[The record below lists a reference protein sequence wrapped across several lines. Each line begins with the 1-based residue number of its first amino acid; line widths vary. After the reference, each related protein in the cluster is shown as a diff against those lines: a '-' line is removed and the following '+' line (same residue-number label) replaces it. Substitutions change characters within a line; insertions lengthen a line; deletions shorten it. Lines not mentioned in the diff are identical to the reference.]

1 MNFQR
6 FVLLYGRVLAGI
18 GLSLTV
24 VVLLIDQRW
33 TDQWIQILIMMGA
46 CVGLRGQAVR
56 LSKYSY
62 LHQAAVVS
70 LGGSLLVG
78 VPATLVA
85 AFGGTILADWVW
97 LRKALWA
104 AVINY
109 GREAITLVAAYGL
122 YAAILAVSNITDPGL
137 HVTTIPALFFFV
149 LAYFVFGRLLFYM
162 SLMVRGKL
170 EQDEQLLII
179 RYEVIAYFGTIG
191 AVTTVVSAVLAWPPV
206 TWLFVAAALGA
217 LGQLLKQMLE
227 EAISAEE
234 LNKIHAIESVITSN
248 ISLHDSF
255 QRIERL
261 AHRLVDWGDLRIYR
275 RAEEGGGLK
284 LAYRSDIG
292 RAERADP
299 TADVAQLRTQV
310 VEQGETLVI
319 NDVMRDK
326 RVADVPEYVQSL
338 VLVPLRFGEGVIG
351 TLELEH
357 HKRRAYRRKDI
368 VTIATFANQLATAIH
383 INELRRPIVETLD
396 GMTRQL
402 ATIGQAAA
410 SLRDVSRAVAMSTTA
425 IRTAATSEETEVSGG
440 LEATDALARVS
451 QRVVQDGAGAAQAS
465 TAASDVANRNRERI
479 RDALT
484 RLVALKAFVGESS
497 GKVQQL
503 GSMSRRITGFIASIR
518 EFSEMTNLLALNAAI
533 EAARA
538 GRHGKGF
545 AVVADEVRR
554 LAEQSAEAATEAG
567 ELVADIHRQV
577 GEVVEQM
584 RRGQVNVA
592 GVEELSSDALGAL
605 DAIVE
610 ATADATLHAQ
620 RISAAA
626 SEQDEAFVRLRQRI
640 SAVAAISLQNRAEAE
655 GVTARAGEAARGL
668 ADLENATRD
677 LEDVA
682 ARLRE
687 LTRGF
692 ASLD

>member
-6 FVLLYGRVLAGI
+6 FVLLYGRALAGVGLALLAAVLI
-18 GLSLTV
+18 GDS
-24 VVLLIDQRW
+24 RW
-33 TDQWIQILIMMGA
+33 THQWIEILVMFVA
-46 CVGLRGQAVR
+46 CIGLRGQTVR

-62 LHQAAVVS
+62 LSQTAVVS
-70 LGGSLLVG
+70 LAGSLLVG
-78 VPATLVA
+78 LPATLLA
-85 AFGGTILADWVW
+85 LAGGTLLADWVW
-97 LRKALWA
+97 LRKTLWA
-104 AVINY
+104 AVINF
-109 GREAITLVAAYGL
+109 GREALALTASYGI
-122 YAAILAVSNITDPGL
+122 YAAILAISGVSDPGL
-137 HVTTIPALFFFV
+137 HVATIPAAFFYA
-149 LAYFVFGRLLFYM
+149 LSYFVFSRVLFYL
-162 SLMVRGKL
+162 SLLIRGKL
-170 EQDEQLLII
+170 EQNEQLLII
-179 RYEVIAYFGTIG
+179 RYEVISYFGTMG
-191 AVTTVVSAVLAWPPV
+191 AVTTIVSAVLAWPPV

-275 RAEEGGGLK
+275 RTEDGLK
-284 LAYRSDIG
+284 LAYRSAIG
-292 RAERADP
+292 RPDRGEP
-299 TADVAQLRTQV
+299 TADVAALRGQV
-310 VEQGETLVI
+310 VANGETLVI
-319 NDVMRDK
+319 NDVIRDK
-326 RVADVPEYVQSL
+326 RVADVPEHVQSL
-338 VLVPLRFGEGVIG
+338 VLVPLRFGDAVIG

-383 INELRRPIVETLD
+383 INDLRRPIVETLD
-396 GMTRQL
+396 RMTRQL
-402 ATIGQAAA
+402 GTIGQAAA
-410 SLRDVSRAVAMSTTA
+410 SLRDVSRAVASSTAA
-425 IRTAATSEETEVSGG
+425 IRSAATTEEAEVTGG
-440 LEATDALARVS
+440 LEATDALALVS
-451 QRVVQDGAGAAQAS
+451 RRVVEDGAEAAQAS
-465 TAASDVANRNRERI
+465 TAASDAASRNRERVK
-479 RDALT
+479 DALT
-484 RLVALKAFVGESS
+484 RLVALKSFVGESS

-503 GSMSRRITGFIASIR
+503 GAMSRRITGFIASIR
-518 EFSEMTNLLALNAAI
+518 EFSDMTNLLALNAAI

-545 AVVADEVRR
+545 AVVAEEVRR

-592 GVEELSSDALGAL
+592 GVEELSSDALEAL
-605 DAIVE
+605 EAIVR
-610 ATADATLHAQ
+610 ATADATGHAQ
-620 RISAAA
+620 RIAAA
-626 SEQDEAFVRLRQRI
+626 AGEQDDAFGRLRQRI

-655 GVTARAGEAARGL
+655 GVSARAGEAAMGL
-668 ADLENATRD
+668 GNLETATRE
-677 LEDVA
+677 LEEVA
-682 ARLRE
+682 SRLRD

>member
-6 FVLLYGRVLAGI
+6 FVLLYGRVLATV
-18 GLSLTV
+18 GLALTLA
-24 VVLLIDQRW
+24 VLIFDRRW
-33 TDQWIQILIMMGA
+33 TQQWIEILVMLVAG
-46 CVGLRGQAVR
+46 VGLRGQSVR

-62 LHQAAVVS
+62 LNQTALVS
-70 LGGSLLVG
+70 LSGSLLVG
-78 VPATLVA
+78 LPATLVA
-85 AFGGTILADWVW
+85 LAGGMIVADWVW
-97 LRKALWA
+97 LRKSLWA
-104 AVINY
+104 AVINF
-109 GREAITLVAAYGL
+109 GREATTLVAAFGI
-122 YAAILAVSNITDPGL
+122 YAAILGISGVTDPGL
-137 HVTTIPALFFFV
+137 HVAAIPALFFFA
-149 LAYFVFGRLLFYM
+149 LAYGFFGRALFYM
-162 SLMVRGKL
+162 SLLVRGKL

-179 RYEVIAYFGTIG
+179 RYELIAYFGTLG

-217 LGQLLKQMLE
+217 LGLLLKQMLE

-275 RAEEGGGLK
+275 RTDDGLK
-284 LAYRSDIG
+284 LAYRSTIG
-292 RAERADP
+292 RAERVDP
-299 TADVAQLRTQV
+299 TADVATLRAQV
-310 VEQGETLVI
+310 VAQGETLVI
-319 NDVMRDK
+319 NDVLRDK

-338 VLVPLRFGEGVIG
+338 VVVPLRFGEGVIG

-402 ATIGQAAA
+402 TTIGQAAA
-410 SLRDVSRAVAMSTTA
+410 SLRDVSRAVATSTTA
-425 IRTAATSEETEVSGG
+425 IRTAATSEEAEVSGG

-451 QRVVQDGAGAAQAS
+451 QRVVEDGAGAAHAS
-465 TAASDVANRNRERI
+465 TTASDVANRNRERI
-479 RDALT
+479 RDALG
-484 RLVALKAFVGESS
+484 RLVALKSFVGESS

-503 GSMSRRITGFIASIR
+503 GAMSRRITGFIASIR

-567 ELVADIHRQV
+567 ELVSDIHRQV

-592 GVEELSSDALGAL
+592 GVEELSSDALEAL
-605 DAIVE
+605 DAIVQATAE
-610 ATADATLHAQ
+610 ATSHAQ
-620 RISAAA
+620 RIAVA
-626 SEQDEAFVRLRQRI
+626 SGEQDEAFVRLRQRI

-655 GVTARAGEAARGL
+655 GVTARAGEAAQGL
-668 ADLENATRD
+668 ANLERATRD
-677 LEDVA
+677 LEEVA

>member
-1 MNFQR
+1 VNFQR
-6 FVLLYGRVLAGI
+6 FVQLYGRVLATGGF
-18 GLSLTV
+18 GLFV
-24 VVLLIDQRW
+24 GALIADTSWTHRW
-33 TDQWIQILIMMGA
+33 LEILVMFAA
-46 CVGLRGQAVR
+46 CVWLRGQSVR

-62 LHQAAVVS
+62 LNQTGLVTLA
-70 LGGSLLVG
+70 GSLLVG
-78 VPATLVA
+78 VPATLIAVA
-85 AFGGTILADWVW
+85 GGTLLADWVW
-97 LRKALWA
+97 LRKPFSA
-104 AVINY
+104 AVINF
-109 GREAITLVAAYGL
+109 GRETISLIAAYGA
-122 YAAILAVSNITDPGL
+122 YAGILGVSGVGYPGL
-137 HVTTIPALFFFV
+137 QVDTIPALFFFA
-149 LAYFVFGRLLFYM
+149 LAYFIVGRLLFYI
-162 SLMVRGKL
+162 SLLVRDKL
-170 EQDEQLLII
+170 EQNEQLLII

-275 RAEEGGGLK
+275 RADAGMH
-284 LAYRSDIG
+284 LAYRSAIG
-292 RAERADP
+292 RPERTEP
-299 TADVAQLRTQV
+299 TPDVAALRAQAV
-310 VEQGETLVI
+310 ANGETIVI

-326 RVADVPEYVQSL
+326 RVADVPEFVQSL
-338 VLVPLRFGEGVIG
+338 VLVPLRFGESVIG

-383 INELRRPIVETLD
+383 INDLRRPIVQTLD
-396 GMTRQL
+396 RMTRQL

-410 SLRDVSRAVAMSTTA
+410 SLRDVSQAVAVSTTT
-425 IRTAATSEETEVSGG
+425 IRSAASSEEAEVMGG
-440 LEATDALARVS
+440 LEATDTLARVS
-451 QRVVQDGAGAAQAS
+451 RRVVEDGAEAALAS

-479 RDALT
+479 RDAVE

-503 GSMSRRITGFIASIR
+503 GAMSRRITGFIASIR
-518 EFSEMTNLLALNAAI
+518 EFSDMTNLLALNAAI

-538 GRHGKGF
+538 GKHGKGF
-545 AVVADEVRR
+545 AVVADEVRH
-554 LAEQSAEAATEAG
+554 LAEQSAAAAAEAG
-567 ELVADIHRQV
+567 ELVLDIHRQV

-605 DAIVE
+605 DAIVQATAE
-610 ATADATLHAQ
+610 ATSHAQ
-620 RISAAA
+620 RIAAA
-626 SEQDEAFVRLRQRI
+626 AGEQDEAFGQLRQRI

-655 GVTARAGEAARGL
+655 GVAARAGEAASGL
-668 ADLENATRD
+668 GDLERATRD
-677 LEDVA
+677 LEEVA
-682 ARLRE
+682 SRLRE

>member
-6 FVLLYGRVLAGI
+6 FVQIYGRVLAVS
-18 GLSLTV
+18 GLGLFVWALSA
-24 VVLLIDQRW
+24 DPRW
-33 TDQWIQILIMMGA
+33 TRQWIEILVMFAA
-46 CVGLRGQAVR
+46 CVWLRGQSVR

-62 LHQAAVVS
+62 LNQTGLVCLS
-70 LGGSLLVG
+70 GGLLVG

-85 AFGGTILADWVW
+85 VAGGTLLADWVW
-97 LRKALWA
+97 LRKPLRA
-104 AVINY
+104 AVINF
-109 GREAITLVAAYGL
+109 GREVITLIAAYGA
-122 YAAILAVSNITDPGL
+122 YAAILRVSGIPYPGL
-137 HVTTIPALFFFV
+137 QVDTIPALFFFA
-149 LAYFVFGRLLFYM
+149 LAYFIVGRLLFYV
-162 SLMVRGKL
+162 SLLVREKL
-170 EQDEQLLII
+170 EQTEQLLII

-275 RAEEGGGLK
+275 RAEVGMH
-284 LAYRSDIG
+284 LAYRSAIG
-292 RAERADP
+292 RPERAEP
-299 TADVAQLRTQV
+299 TADVAALRAQAV
-310 VEQGETLVI
+310 ANGETIVI

-326 RVADVPEYVQSL
+326 RVADVPESVQSL
-338 VLVPLRFGEGVIG
+338 VLVPLRFGETVIG

-383 INELRRPIVETLD
+383 INDLRRPIVETLD
-396 GMTRQL
+396 RMTRQL

-410 SLRDVSRAVAMSTTA
+410 SLRGVSQAVAVSTST
-425 IRTAATSEETEVSGG
+425 IRSAASSEEAEVMGG
-440 LEATDALARVS
+440 LEATDTLARVS
-451 QRVVQDGAGAAQAS
+451 RRVVEDGAEAALAS

-479 RDALT
+479 RDAVE
-484 RLVALKAFVGESS
+484 RLVALKTFVGESS

-503 GSMSRRITGFIASIR
+503 GAMSRRITGFIASIR
-518 EFSEMTNLLALNAAI
+518 EFSDMTNLLALNAAI

-538 GRHGKGF
+538 GKHGKGF
-545 AVVADEVRR
+545 AVVADEVRH
-554 LAEQSAEAATEAG
+554 LAEQSATAAAEAG
-567 ELVADIHRQV
+567 ELVLDIHRQV

-605 DAIVE
+605 DAIVQATAE
-610 ATADATLHAQ
+610 ATSHAQ
-620 RISAAA
+620 RIAAA
-626 SEQDEAFVRLRQRI
+626 AGEQDEAFGQLRQRI

-655 GVTARAGEAARGL
+655 GVTARAGEAATGL
-668 ADLENATRD
+668 GDLERATRD
-677 LEDVA
+677 LEEVA
-682 ARLRE
+682 SRLRD

>member
-6 FVLLYGRVLAGI
+6 FVLLYGRGLAAIGIALLTAVLI
-18 GLSLTV
+18 E
-24 VVLLIDQRW
+24 DPRW
-33 TDQWIQILIMMGA
+33 THQWIEILVMFVA
-46 CVGLRGQAVR
+46 CIGLRGQTVR

-62 LHQAAVVS
+62 LSQTAVVS
-70 LGGSLLVG
+70 LAGSLLVG
-78 VPATLVA
+78 LPATLLA
-85 AFGGTILADWVW
+85 LAGGTLLADWVW
-97 LRKALWA
+97 LRKTLWA
-104 AVINY
+104 AVINF
-109 GREAITLVAAYGL
+109 GRETIALTAAYGI
-122 YAAILAVSNITDPGL
+122 YAAILAISGVADPGL
-137 HVTTIPALFFFV
+137 HVATIPAAFFYA
-149 LAYFVFGRLLFYM
+149 LSYFVFSRLLFYL
-162 SLMVRGKL
+162 SLLIRGKL
-170 EQDEQLLII
+170 EQNEQLLII
-179 RYEVIAYFGTIG
+179 RYEVISYFGTMG
-191 AVTTVVSAVLAWPPV
+191 AVTTIVSAVLAWPPV

-261 AHRLVDWGDLRIYR
+261 AHRLVDWGDLRIFR
-275 RAEEGGGLK
+275 RTEDGLK
-284 LAYRSDIG
+284 LAYRSAIG
-292 RAERADP
+292 RPDRGEP
-299 TADVAQLRTQV
+299 TADVAVLRGQV
-310 VEQGETLVI
+310 VANGETLVI

-326 RVADVPEYVQSL
+326 RVADVPEHVQSL
-338 VLVPLRFGEGVIG
+338 VLVPLRFGDAVIG

-383 INELRRPIVETLD
+383 INDLRRPIVETLD
-396 GMTRQL
+396 RMTRQL
-402 ATIGQAAA
+402 GTIGQAAA
-410 SLRDVSRAVAMSTTA
+410 SLRDVSRAVASSTAA
-425 IRTAATSEETEVSGG
+425 IRSAATTEEAEVAGG
-440 LEATDALARVS
+440 LEATDALALVS
-451 QRVVQDGAGAAQAS
+451 RRVVEDGAEAAQAS
-465 TAASDVANRNRERI
+465 TAASDAASRNRERVK
-479 RDALT
+479 DALT

-503 GSMSRRITGFIASIR
+503 GAMSRRITGFIASIR
-518 EFSEMTNLLALNAAI
+518 EFSDMTNLLALNAAI

-545 AVVADEVRR
+545 AVVAEEVRR

-592 GVEELSSDALGAL
+592 GVEELSSDALEAL
-605 DAIVE
+605 ETIVRATAE
-610 ATADATLHAQ
+610 ATGHAQ
-620 RISAAA
+620 RIAAA
-626 SEQDEAFVRLRQRI
+626 AGEQDDAFGRLRQRI

-655 GVTARAGEAARGL
+655 GVSARAGEAAMGL
-668 ADLENATRD
+668 GNLETATRE
-677 LEDVA
+677 LEEVA
-682 ARLRE
+682 SRLRD

>member
-1 MNFQR
+1 VNFQR
-6 FVLLYGRVLAGI
+6 FVMLYGRVLAGAGLAITLAVLI
-18 GLSLTV
+18 G
-24 VVLLIDQRW
+24 DPRW
-33 TDQWIQILIMMGA
+33 LHQWIEILVMFAA
-46 CVGLRGQAVR
+46 CIGLRGQTVR

-62 LHQAAVVS
+62 LNQTGLVS
-70 LGGSLLVG
+70 LAGSLLVG
-78 VPATLVA
+78 LPATLVA
-85 AFGGTILADWVW
+85 IAGGTLLADWVW
-97 LRKALWA
+97 LRKTLWA
-104 AVINY
+104 AVINF
-109 GREAITLVAAYGL
+109 GREALALVAAYGI
-122 YAAILAVSNITDPGL
+122 YAGILTISGVTDPGL
-137 HVTTIPALFFFV
+137 HVATIPALFFYA
-149 LAYFVFGRLLFYM
+149 LSYFVFSRLLFYL
-162 SLMVRGKL
+162 SLLVRGKL
-170 EQDEQLLII
+170 EQSEQLLII

-275 RAEEGGGLK
+275 RAEEGLK
-284 LAYRSDIG
+284 LAYRSTIG
-292 RAERADP
+292 RPERVEP
-299 TADVAQLRTQV
+299 TADVSVLRSQV
-310 VEQGETLVI
+310 VANGETLVI

-326 RVADVPEYVQSL
+326 RVADVPEQVQSL
-338 VLVPLRFGEGVIG
+338 VLVPLKFGDAVIG

-383 INELRRPIVETLD
+383 INDLRRPIVETLD
-396 GMTRQL
+396 RMTRQL
-402 ATIGQAAA
+402 GTIGQAAT
-410 SLRDVSRAVAMSTTA
+410 SLRDVSRAVATSTAA
-425 IRTAATSEETEVSGG
+425 IRSAATTEEAEVTGG
-440 LEATDALARVS
+440 LEATDTLAQVS
-451 QRVVQDGAGAAQAS
+451 RRVVEDGAEAAQAS
-465 TAASDVANRNRERI
+465 TAASDAANRNRERVK
-479 RDALT
+479 DALA

-503 GSMSRRITGFIASIR
+503 GAMSRRITGFIASIR
-518 EFSEMTNLLALNAAI
+518 EFSDMTNLLALNAAI

-545 AVVADEVRR
+545 AVVAEEVRR
-554 LAEQSAEAATEAG
+554 LAEQSAEAAAEAG
-567 ELVADIHRQV
+567 ELVGDIHRQV

-592 GVEELSSDALGAL
+592 GVEELSSDALEAL
-605 DAIVE
+605 ETIVRATAE
-610 ATADATLHAQ
+610 ATGHAQ
-620 RISAAA
+620 RIAAA
-626 SEQDEAFVRLRQRI
+626 AGEQDDAFGRLRQRI

-655 GVTARAGEAARGL
+655 GVSARAGEAAAGL
-668 ADLENATRD
+668 GNLEAATRE
-677 LEDVA
+677 LEEVA
-682 ARLRE
+682 SRLRD

>member
-1 MNFQR
+1 VNFQR
-6 FVLLYGRVLAGI
+6 FVLLYGRALAAVGLALLAAVLI
-18 GLSLTV
+18 GDS
-24 VVLLIDQRW
+24 RW
-33 TDQWIQILIMMGA
+33 THQWIEILVMFVA
-46 CVGLRGQAVR
+46 CIGLRGQTVR

-62 LHQAAVVS
+62 LSQTAVVS
-70 LGGSLLVG
+70 LAGSLLVG
-78 VPATLVA
+78 LPATLLA
-85 AFGGTILADWVW
+85 LAGGTLLTDWVW
-97 LRKALWA
+97 LRKTLWA
-104 AVINY
+104 AVINF
-109 GREAITLVAAYGL
+109 GREATALTASYGI
-122 YAAILAVSNITDPGL
+122 YAAILAISGVTDPGL
-137 HVTTIPALFFFV
+137 HVATIPAAFFYA
-149 LAYFVFGRLLFYM
+149 LSYFVFSRLLFYL
-162 SLMVRGKL
+162 SLLIRGKL
-170 EQDEQLLII
+170 EQSEQLLII
-179 RYEVIAYFGTIG
+179 RYEVIAYFGTMG
-191 AVTTVVSAVLAWPPV
+191 AVTTIVSAVLAWPPV

-275 RAEEGGGLK
+275 RTEDGLK
-284 LAYRSDIG
+284 LAYRSAIG
-292 RAERADP
+292 RPDRGEP
-299 TADVAQLRTQV
+299 TSDVAVLRRQV
-310 VEQGETLVI
+310 VANGETLVI
-319 NDVMRDK
+319 NDVIRDK
-326 RVADVPEYVQSL
+326 RVADVPEHVQSL
-338 VLVPLRFGEGVIG
+338 VLVPLRFGDTVIG

-383 INELRRPIVETLD
+383 INDLRRPIVETLD
-396 GMTRQL
+396 RMTRQL
-402 ATIGQAAA
+402 GTIGQAAA
-410 SLRDVSRAVAMSTTA
+410 SLRDVSRAVASSTAA
-425 IRTAATSEETEVSGG
+425 IRSAATTEEAEVTGG
-440 LEATDALARVS
+440 LEATDALALVS
-451 QRVVQDGAGAAQAS
+451 RRVVEDGAEAAQAS
-465 TAASDVANRNRERI
+465 TAASDAASRNRERVK
-479 RDALT
+479 DALT

-503 GSMSRRITGFIASIR
+503 GAMSRRITGFIASIR

-545 AVVADEVRR
+545 AVVAEEVRR
-554 LAEQSAEAATEAG
+554 LAEQSADAATEAG

-592 GVEELSSDALGAL
+592 GVEELSSDALEAL
-605 DAIVE
+605 EAIVR
-610 ATADATLHAQ
+610 ATADATGHAQ
-620 RISAAA
+620 RIAAA
-626 SEQDEAFVRLRQRI
+626 AGEQDDAFSRLRQRI

-655 GVTARAGEAARGL
+655 GVSARAGEAATGL
-668 ADLENATRD
+668 GNLETATRE
-677 LEDVA
+677 LEEVA
-682 ARLRE
+682 SRLRD

>member
-6 FVLLYGRVLAGI
+6 FVALYGRGLAAI
-18 GLSLTV
+18 GL
-24 VVLLIDQRW
+24 VLLAAILVVDSRW
-33 TDQWIQILIMMGA
+33 THQWIEILVMFGA
-46 CVGLRGQAVR
+46 CAVLRGQTVR

-62 LHQAAVVS
+62 LNQTGLVS
-70 LGGSLLVG
+70 LTGSLLVG
-78 VPATLVA
+78 LPATALALAV
-85 AFGGTILADWVW
+85 GTLLADWLW

-104 AVINY
+104 AVINLARETIALTASY
-109 GREAITLVAAYGL
+109 GI
-122 YAAILAVSNITDPGL
+122 YAAILAVSGVADPGL
-137 HVTTIPALFFFV
+137 HVATIPAAFFYA
-149 LAYFVFGRLLFYM
+149 LAYFAFSRLLFYL
-162 SLMVRGKL
+162 SLLVRGKL
-170 EQDEQLLII
+170 EQSEQLLII
-179 RYEVIAYFGTIG
+179 RYEVIAYFGTMG

-275 RAEEGGGLK
+275 RTEDGLK
-284 LAYRSDIG
+284 LAYRSAIG
-292 RAERADP
+292 RADRGEP
-299 TADVAQLRTQV
+299 TPDVAALRGQV
-310 VEQGETLVI
+310 VANGETLVI
-319 NDVMRDK
+319 SDVMRDK
-326 RVADVPEYVQSL
+326 RVADVPVDVQSL
-338 VLVPLRFGEGVIG
+338 VLVPLRFGDAVIG

-383 INELRRPIVETLD
+383 INDLRRPIVETLD
-396 GMTRQL
+396 RMTQQL
-402 ATIGQAAA
+402 STIGQAAV
-410 SLRDVSRAVAMSTTA
+410 SLRDVSRAVATSTAA
-425 IRTAATSEETEVSGG
+425 IRSAASTEEAEVSGG
-440 LEATDALARVS
+440 LEATDALAEVS
-451 QRVVQDGAGAAQAS
+451 RRVVEDGAEAAQAS
-465 TAASDVANRNRERI
+465 TAASDAASRNRERVK
-479 RDALT
+479 DALT

-503 GSMSRRITGFIASIR
+503 GAMSRRITGFIASIR
-518 EFSEMTNLLALNAAI
+518 EFSDMTNLLALNAAI

-545 AVVADEVRR
+545 AVVAEEVRR
-554 LAEQSAEAATEAG
+554 LAEQSASAAAEAG

-592 GVEELSSDALGAL
+592 GVEELSSDALDAL
-605 DAIVE
+605 EAIVRATAE
-610 ATADATLHAQ
+610 ATGHAQ
-620 RISAAA
+620 RIAAA
-626 SEQDEAFVRLRQRI
+626 AGEQDDAFGRLRQRI

-655 GVTARAGEAARGL
+655 GVTARAGEAALGL
-668 ADLENATRD
+668 GNLETATRE
-677 LEDVA
+677 LEEVA
-682 ARLRE
+682 SRLRD

>member
-6 FVLLYGRVLAGI
+6 FVQIYGRVLATS
-18 GLSLTV
+18 GLGLFV
-24 VVLLIDQRW
+24 WALIADPRW
-33 TDQWIQILIMMGA
+33 MHQWLEILVMFAA
-46 CVGLRGQAVR
+46 CVWLRGQSVR

-62 LHQAAVVS
+62 LNQTGLVCLA
-70 LGGSLLVG
+70 GSLLVG

-85 AFGGTILADWVW
+85 VAGGTLLADWVW
-97 LRKALWA
+97 LRKPLWA
-104 AVINY
+104 AVINF
-109 GREAITLVAAYGL
+109 GREAITLIASYGAYAG
-122 YAAILAVSNITDPGL
+122 ILSVSGVSYPGL
-137 HVTTIPALFFFV
+137 QVDTIPALFFFA
-149 LAYFVFGRLLFYM
+149 LGYFIVGRLLFYV
-162 SLMVRGKL
+162 SLLVREKL
-170 EQDEQLLII
+170 EQNEQLLII

-275 RAEEGGGLK
+275 RAEIGMQ
-284 LAYRSDIG
+284 LAYRSAIG
-292 RAERADP
+292 RPDRAEP
-299 TADVAQLRTQV
+299 TADVAALRAQAV
-310 VEQGETLVI
+310 ANGETIVI
-319 NDVMRDK
+319 HDVMRDK

-338 VLVPLRFGEGVIG
+338 VLVPLRFGETVIG

-383 INELRRPIVETLD
+383 INDLRRPIVQTLD
-396 GMTRQL
+396 RMTRQL

-410 SLRDVSRAVAMSTTA
+410 SLRGVSEAVAVSTTT
-425 IRTAATSEETEVSGG
+425 IRSAANSEEAEVLGG
-440 LEATDALARVS
+440 LEATDTLARVS
-451 QRVVQDGAGAAQAS
+451 RRVVEDGAEAALAS

-479 RDALT
+479 RDAVE

-503 GSMSRRITGFIASIR
+503 GAMSRRITGFIASIR
-518 EFSEMTNLLALNAAI
+518 EFSDMTNLLALNAAI

-538 GRHGKGF
+538 GKHGKGF
-545 AVVADEVRR
+545 AVVADEVRH
-554 LAEQSAEAATEAG
+554 LAEQSATAAAEAG
-567 ELVADIHRQV
+567 ELVLDIHRQV

-605 DAIVE
+605 DAIVQATAE
-610 ATADATLHAQ
+610 ATSHAQ
-620 RISAAA
+620 RIAAA
-626 SEQDEAFVRLRQRI
+626 AGEQDEAFGQLRQRI

-655 GVTARAGEAARGL
+655 GVTARAGEAATGL
-668 ADLENATRD
+668 GDLERATRD
-677 LEDVA
+677 LEEVA
-682 ARLRE
+682 SRLRD

>member
-1 MNFQR
+1 MF
-6 FVLLYGRVLAGI
+6 
-18 GLSLTV
+18 S
-24 VVLLIDQRW
+24 
-33 TDQWIQILIMMGA
+33 
-46 CVGLRGQAVR
+46 
-56 LSKYSY
+56 
-62 LHQAAVVS
+62 
-70 LGGSLLVG
+70 
-78 VPATLVA
+78 
-85 AFGGTILADWVW
+85 
-97 LRKALWA
+97 
-104 AVINY
+104 
-109 GREAITLVAAYGL
+109 
-122 YAAILAVSNITDPGL
+122 
-137 HVTTIPALFFFV
+137 
-149 LAYFVFGRLLFYM
+149 RLLFYL
-162 SLMVRGKL
+162 SLLMRGKL
-170 EQDEQLLII
+170 EQNEQLLII
-179 RYEVIAYFGTIG
+179 RYEVISYFGTMG
-191 AVTTVVSAVLAWPPV
+191 AATTVVSAVLAWPPV

-275 RAEEGGGLK
+275 RTEDGLK
-284 LAYRSDIG
+284 LAYRSAIG
-292 RAERADP
+292 RPDRGEP
-299 TADVAQLRTQV
+299 TADVAVLRAQV
-310 VEQGETLVI
+310 VANGETLVI

-326 RVADVPEYVQSL
+326 RVADVPEHVQSL
-338 VLVPLRFGEGVIG
+338 VLVPLRFGDVVIG

-383 INELRRPIVETLD
+383 INDLRRPIVETLD
-396 GMTRQL
+396 RMTRQL
-402 ATIGQAAA
+402 GTIGQAAA
-410 SLRDVSRAVAMSTTA
+410 SLRDVSRAVASSTAA
-425 IRTAATSEETEVSGG
+425 IRSAATTEEAEVTGG
-440 LEATDALARVS
+440 LEATDALAQVS
-451 QRVVQDGAGAAQAS
+451 RRVVEDGAEAAQAS
-465 TAASDVANRNRERI
+465 TAASDAASRNRERVK
-479 RDALT
+479 DALT

-503 GSMSRRITGFIASIR
+503 GAMSRRITGFIASIR
-518 EFSEMTNLLALNAAI
+518 EFSDMTNLLALNAAI

-545 AVVADEVRR
+545 AVVAEEVRR

-592 GVEELSSDALGAL
+592 GVEELSSDALEAL
-605 DAIVE
+605 EAIVR
-610 ATADATLHAQ
+610 ATADATGHAQ
-620 RISAAA
+620 RIAAA
-626 SEQDEAFVRLRQRI
+626 AGEQDDAFGRLRQRI

-655 GVTARAGEAARGL
+655 GVSARAGEAAMGL
-668 ADLENATRD
+668 GNLETATRE
-677 LEDVA
+677 LEEVA
-682 ARLRE
+682 SRLRD

>member
-1 MNFQR
+1 MTFQR
-6 FVLLYGRVLAGI
+6 FVLLYGRALAAI
-18 GLSLTV
+18 GLGLTIA
-24 VVLLIDQRW
+24 VLIVDPRW
-33 TDQWIQILIMMGA
+33 TRQWIEVLVMLAA

-62 LHQAAVVS
+62 LNQTGLVS

-78 VPATLVA
+78 VPATVIALA
-85 AFGGTILADWVW
+85 GGTILADWLW
-97 LRKALWA
+97 LRKSLWA
-104 AVINY
+104 AVINF
-109 GREAITLVAAYGL
+109 GREAITLVAAYGT
-122 YAAILAVSNITDPGL
+122 YAAILSVSGVTDPGL
-137 HVTTIPALFFFV
+137 HVATIPALFFYA
-149 LAYFVFGRLLFYM
+149 LAYFAFGRMMFYM
-162 SLMVRGKL
+162 SLLVRAKL

-179 RYEVIAYFGTIG
+179 RYEVIAFFGTVG
-191 AVTTVVSAVLAWPPV
+191 GVTTVVSAVLSWPPV
-206 TWLFVAAALGA
+206 TWLFVAAGLGA

-275 RAEEGGGLK
+275 RADEGMK
-284 LAYRSDIG
+284 LAYRSSIG
-292 RAERADP
+292 RTDRGES
-299 TADVAQLRTQV
+299 TADVAALRAQV
-310 VEQGETLVI
+310 VANGETLVI
-319 NDVMRDK
+319 NDVMRDQ
-326 RVADVPEYVQSL
+326 RVADVPEHVQSL

-383 INELRRPIVETLD
+383 INDLRRPIVETLD
-396 GMTRQL
+396 RMTRQL
-402 ATIGQAAA
+402 STIGQAAA
-410 SLRDVSRAVAMSTTA
+410 SLRDVSRAVASSTTA
-425 IRTAATSEETEVSGG
+425 IRTAATSEESEVAGG

-451 QRVVQDGAGAAQAS
+451 QRVVEDGAGAAQAS
-465 TAASDVANRNRERI
+465 TAASDVANRSRERI

-484 RLVALKAFVGESS
+484 RLVALKSFVGESS

-503 GSMSRRITGFIASIR
+503 GAMSRRITGFIASIR
-518 EFSEMTNLLALNAAI
+518 EFSDMTNLLALNAAI

-567 ELVADIHRQV
+567 ELVSDIHRQV

-592 GVEELSSDALGAL
+592 GVEDLSSDALEAL
-605 DAIVE
+605 DAIVQ
-610 ATADATLHAQ
+610 ATASATSHAQ

-640 SAVAAISLQNRAEAE
+640 SAVAAISHQNRAEAE
-655 GVTARAGEAARGL
+655 GVTARAGEAAQGL
-668 ADLENATRD
+668 GDLERATRD
-677 LEDVA
+677 LEEVA
-682 ARLRE
+682 ARLRD

>member
-1 MNFQR
+1 VNSQR
-6 FVLLYGRVLAGI
+6 FVQLYGRVLAMGGV
-18 GLSLTV
+18 GLFV
-24 VVLLIDQRW
+24 GVLIADPRW
-33 TDQWIQILIMMGA
+33 TRQWLELLVMFAA
-46 CVGLRGQAVR
+46 CVWLRGQSVR

-62 LHQAAVVS
+62 LNQTGLVS
-70 LGGSLLVG
+70 LAGSLLVG
-78 VPATLVA
+78 VPATLIAVA
-85 AFGGTILADWVW
+85 GGTLLADWVW
-97 LRKALWA
+97 LRKPFWA
-104 AVINY
+104 AVINF
-109 GREAITLVAAYGL
+109 GREAISLIAAYGA
-122 YAAILAVSNITDPGL
+122 YAGILAVSGIAYPGL
-137 HVTTIPALFFFV
+137 QVEAIPALFFFA
-149 LAYFVFGRLLFYM
+149 LAYFIVGRLLFYV
-162 SLMVRGKL
+162 SLLLREKL

-255 QRIERL
+255 RRIERL

-275 RAEEGGGLK
+275 RAEGGMH
-284 LAYRSDIG
+284 LAYRSAIG
-292 RAERADP
+292 RPERPEP
-299 TADVAQLRTQV
+299 TADVAALRAQAIAN
-310 VEQGETLVI
+310 GETIVI
-319 NDVMRDK
+319 NDVLRDK
-326 RVADVPEYVQSL
+326 RVADVPEHVQSL
-338 VLVPLRFGEGVIG
+338 VLVPLRFGETVIG

-383 INELRRPIVETLD
+383 INDLRRPIVETLD
-396 GMTRQL
+396 RMTRQL

-410 SLRDVSRAVAMSTTA
+410 SLRDVSRAVALSTTT
-425 IRTAATSEETEVSGG
+425 IRSAASSEEAEVMGG
-440 LEATDALARVS
+440 LEATDTLARVS
-451 QRVVQDGAGAAQAS
+451 RRVVEDGAEAALAS

-479 RDALT
+479 RDAVE

-503 GSMSRRITGFIASIR
+503 GAMSRRITGFIASIR
-518 EFSEMTNLLALNAAI
+518 EFSDMTNLLALNAAI

-538 GRHGKGF
+538 GKHGKGF
-545 AVVADEVRR
+545 AVVADEVRH
-554 LAEQSAEAATEAG
+554 LAEQSAGAAAEAG
-567 ELVADIHRQV
+567 ELVLDIHRQV

-605 DAIVE
+605 DAIVQATAE
-610 ATADATLHAQ
+610 ATSHAQ
-620 RISAAA
+620 RIAAA
-626 SEQDEAFVRLRQRI
+626 AGEQDEAFGQLRQRI

-655 GVTARAGEAARGL
+655 GVTARAGEAATGL
-668 ADLENATRD
+668 GDLERATRD
-677 LEDVA
+677 LEEVA
-682 ARLRE
+682 SRLRD